1 MDALSLYL
9 LPVISC
15 LFFFQFIYKLFIDFA
30 SSEFLE
36 DWLWTLLRKD

>member
-9 LPVISC
+9 LISC
-15 LFFFQFIYKLFIDFA
+15 LFLQFIYKLFIDFA